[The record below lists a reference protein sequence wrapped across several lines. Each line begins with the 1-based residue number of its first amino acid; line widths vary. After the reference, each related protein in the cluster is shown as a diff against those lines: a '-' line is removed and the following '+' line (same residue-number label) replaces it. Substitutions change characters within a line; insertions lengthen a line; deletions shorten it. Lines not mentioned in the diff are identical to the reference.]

1 MRMKSA
7 RKLTVL
13 DAMILVAATAAAL
26 AVMRS
31 QWPTHLGIQDAYTDS
46 THALRLSNLL
56 MIIRNHLYFASYMI
70 AMWTLSCL
78 ILRLR
83 QPRPALRLL
92 TRETGMV
99 ACVAAVIVLAI
110 RMMINFGSM
119 ISVLAIDGVYSVA
132 GLTVLDLFPNELIS
146 IPSEIGCAVTAA
158 WIIQAISGR
167 WRCEPN
173 WIDRVGRSTGAFWIA
188 TIPFSWFSVH
198 RSG

>member
-1 MRMKSA
+1 MRMKSS

-13 DAMILVAATAAAL
+13 DAMILVGATASAL
-26 AVMRS
+26 ALMRS
-31 QWPTHLGIQDAYTDS
+31 QWPTDLGIQDAYTDS

-56 MIIRNHLYFASYMI
+56 MIIRHHVYFASYMI

-92 TRETGMV
+92 TREPGMV
-99 ACVAAVIVLAI
+99 ACIAAVIVMAI
-110 RMMINFGSM
+110 RMINLGSL
-119 ISVLAIDGVYSVA
+119 ISVLAIDGVNSVP
-132 GLTVLDLFPNELIS
+132 GLSALDLFPDDFIN

-173 WIDRVGRSTGAFWIA
+173 WIDRVGRSIGAFWIA

-198 RSG
+198 WSG

>member
-1 MRMKSA
+1 MKSS
-7 RKLTVL
+7 RKFTVL

-26 AVMRS
+26 ALMRS
-31 QWPTHLGIQDAYTDS
+31 QWPTDLGIQDAYTDS

-56 MIIRNHLYFASYMI
+56 MVIRRHVYFASYMI

-92 TRETGMV
+92 TREPGMV
-99 ACVAAVIVLAI
+99 ACVAAMIVLAI
-110 RMMINFGSM
+110 RVINLGSV
-119 ISVLAIDGVYSVA
+119 ISVLAIDGVYSGA
-132 GLTVLDLFPNELIS
+132 GLTVLDLCPDALIS

-167 WRCEPN
+167 WRREPN
-173 WIDRVGRSTGAFWIA
+173 WIDRVGRSMGAFWIA

-198 RSG
+198 WSG